1 LQATKRP
8 DGPGLI
14 SNLTDACCG
23 GACYRIGMSR
33 RTRQLVTSLLPIPIA
48 VGLAALLLLVS

>member
-1 LQATKRP
+1 LQASRSV

-14 SNLTDACCG
+14 GNLTDACRG
-23 GACYRIGMSR
+23 GACYRNGMSR

>member
-1 LQATKRP
+1 
-8 DGPGLI
+8 
-14 SNLTDACCG
+14 
-23 GACYRIGMSR
+23 MSP